1 VLRVRPILA
10 GAPTARSL
18 SGQAPSLSLA
28 QQVQLACLLEL
39 SAPKAGNIG
48 PLREF
53 ADTTFADM
61 ARSALMLG
69 EALTEERARRLPVGR
84 LIAEAVQ
91 ATARV
96 AQANTNLG
104 IVLLFAPLAR
114 AAATRTAGE
123 DLRAAL
129 SRTLAALDVADAR
142 SAFAAIV
149 RARPGGLGD
158 GGEHDV
164 RRPARVSLRE
174 AMAAAAQRDSIAS
187 EYVSDYA
194 IVFGEGLPLLRA
206 ALARGLPTLE
216 AIVTLQLELLARRPD
231 TLIARKAG
239 PRAAEVVSHAA
250 AEVLA
255 GRRSRAE
262 LDAQLRADRNRLN
275 PGTTADLIA
284 ATLLAAQLC
293 GIALP

>member
-1 VLRVRPILA
+1 VLRVRSILA
-10 GAPTARSL
+10 GARAARSPSL
-18 SGQAPSLSLA
+18 QGCSLSL
-28 QQVQLACLLEL
+28 QQQIQLACLLEV
-39 SAPKAGNIG
+39 SAPKPGNVG

-53 ADTTFADM
+53 ADTSFADM
-61 ARSALMLG
+61 ARSALVLG
-69 EALTEERARRLPVGR
+69 EALAEERARRLPVGQ
-84 LIAEAVQ
+84 LIADAIE

-114 AAATRTAGE
+114 AAATRRAGE
-123 DLRAAL
+123 ELRAAT
-129 SRTLAALDVADAR
+129 SRTLAALDVADAEA
-142 SAFAAIV
+142 AFAAIV

-164 RRPARVSLRE
+164 RRPARGSLRE

-187 EYVSDYA
+187 EYASDYA
-194 IVFGEGLPLLRA
+194 IVFGEGLPLLRS
-206 ALARGLPTLE
+206 ALERGLPTLE
-216 AIVTLQLELLARRPD
+216 AIVALALELLARRPD

-239 PRAAEVVSHAA
+239 PQAAEAVSRAAAEVV
-250 AEVLA
+250 A

-262 LDAQLRADRNRLN
+262 LDAQLREDHNRLN
-275 PGTTADLIA
+275 PGATADLVA